1 MGSYDAIADQVIKD
15 LNLNERVSTANLPSF
30 ELEIV
35 EKVLERYIA
44 DRLKDIDCYAIN
56 DQKSESP
63 EAIEIVQKVW
73 DRLKETHRLRV
84 VK

>member
-1 MGSYDAIADQVIKD
+1 MDSIVDQVIKD

-56 DQKSESP
+56 DHKSESP